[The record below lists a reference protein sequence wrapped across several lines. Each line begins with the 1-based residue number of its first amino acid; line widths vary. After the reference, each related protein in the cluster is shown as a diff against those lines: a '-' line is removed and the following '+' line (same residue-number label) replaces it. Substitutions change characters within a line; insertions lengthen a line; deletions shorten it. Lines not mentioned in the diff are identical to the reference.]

1 MVKILYK
8 WWGGRDREGGP
19 LGVGR
24 QMDFS
29 SGVTCEEEWGSGDQ
43 CRERARPCPARR
55 WGRHCPNAEPLGLT
69 HPGDGLRGFLPVAA
83 SVDPG

>member
-1 MVKILYK
+1 MDRALAYRK
-8 WWGGRDREGGP
+8 WKGRDW
-19 LGVGR
+19 
-24 QMDFS
+24 
-29 SGVTCEEEWGSGDQ
+29 EEWGSDDQ

-69 HPGDGLRGFLPVAA
+69 HPADSLRGFLPVAA